1 MARCI
6 QNTTTLL
13 FLLLP
18 LFGLAQLSQPPQ
30 QPHDTAA
37 KKKPHKMIGLGLRA
51 GLNFANVT
59 HASDLNGSSQTGY
72 HVGLFYSPP
81 GRVLAPYTELV
92 FSRQGYDAA
101 TGETTASTKLD
112 YLYFQQLMAINITK
126 YVQIQLGAY
135 SGYLLNAKKDS
146 SSSANQA
153 ALDSAGLG
161 SYGSML
167 SSFNRFD
174 YGATGGIEIHP
185 IGGLLIGA
193 RYNISFNSL
202 YKQAFTLQ
210 PGSASSPTINPKNN
224 VIQVFVGFRF

>member
-1 MARCI
+1 MPRCI
-6 QNTTTLL
+6 QNTTLLL

-18 LFGLAQLSQPPQ
+18 FFGLAQLSQPPQ
-30 QPHDTAA
+30 QPQDTTA
-37 KKKPHKMIGLGLRA
+37 KKKPHKMIGIGLRA
-51 GLNFANVT
+51 GLNFANIT
-59 HASDLNGSSQTGY
+59 HASDLNSSSQTGY
-72 HVGLFYSPP
+72 HIGLFFSPP
-81 GRVLAPYTELV
+81 GRILASYTELV

-101 TGETTASTKLD
+101 TGENSASTKLD
-112 YLYFQQLMAINITK
+112 YLYFQQLVAINITK
-126 YVQIQLGAY
+126 YVQLQLGGY

-146 SSSANQA
+146 SSSQT

-161 SYGSML
+161 SYGSLL

-174 YGATGGIEIHP
+174 YGVTGGLEIHP

-193 RYNISFNSL
+193 RYNLSFNGL

-224 VIQVFVGFRF
+224 VIQLFVGYRF

>member
-1 MARCI
+1 MARRT
-6 QNTTTLL
+6 QNTTLFL

-18 LFGLAQLSQPPQ
+18 LFGLAQQSTPPQ
-30 QPHDTAA
+30 QRQDTAT
-37 KKKPHKMIGLGLRA
+37 KKKPHKMIGIGLRA
-51 GLNFANVT
+51 GLNFANIS
-59 HASDLNGSSQTGY
+59 HASDLNSSSQTGY
-72 HVGLFYSPP
+72 HVGLFFSPP
-81 GRVLAPYTELV
+81 GKVLASYTELV

-126 YVQIQLGAY
+126 YVQLQLGAY

-146 SSSANQA
+146 SSNQA

-161 SYGSML
+161 SYGSLL

-193 RYNISFNSL
+193 RYNLSFNGL
-202 YKQAFTLQ
+202 YKQALTLQ

-224 VIQVFVGFRF
+224 VIQLFVGYRF

>member
-1 MARCI
+1 MARST
-6 QNTTTLL
+6 QNTTLLL

-18 LFGLAQLSQPPQ
+18 FFGLAQQSNPPQ
-30 QPHDTAA
+30 QPQDTAA
-37 KKKPHKMIGLGLRA
+37 KKKPHKMIGIGLRA
-51 GLNFANVT
+51 GLNFANIS

-72 HVGLFYSPP
+72 HVGLFFSPP

-126 YVQIQLGAY
+126 YVQLQLGAY

-146 SSSANQA
+146 SSNQA

-161 SYGSML
+161 SYGSLL

-193 RYNISFNSL
+193 RYNLSFNGL
-202 YKQAFTLQ
+202 YKQALTPQ

-224 VIQVFVGFRF
+224 VIQLFVGYRF

>member
-1 MARCI
+1 MVRCI
-6 QNTTTLL
+6 QNTTPLL
-13 FLLLP
+13 FPLLP
-18 LFGLAQLSQPPQ
+18 LFGLAQQ
-30 QPHDTAA
+30 DTTA
-37 KKKPHKMIGLGLRA
+37 KKKPQKMIGPGFRA
-51 GLNFANVT
+51 GLNFANIT
-59 HASDLNGSSQTGY
+59 HASDLNSSSQTGY

-81 GRVLAPYTELV
+81 GKVLAPYTELV

-112 YLYFQQLMAINITK
+112 YLYFQQLIAINITK

-146 SSSANQA
+146 SSIQA
-153 ALDSAGLG
+153 ALDSAGLS
-161 SYGSML
+161 SYGSLL

-185 IGGLLIGA
+185 VGGLLIGA

-202 YKQAFTLQ
+202 FKQSFALQ
-210 PGSASSPTINPKNN
+210 PGSASGPTVNPKNN
-224 VIQVFVGFRF
+224 VIQLFVGYRF